1 MKTPSMKT
9 HFRTTL
15 VASLLLFAA
24 SSVVAQPR
32 LSPLAGVSQ
41 NVGVS
46 DVEIVYSRPA
56 VRERVIFGELV
67 PYDQIWRTG
76 ANEATLFEISHDA
89 EIEGEPLPAGRYAL
103 FTVPGEDQ
111 WEIVFNSEA
120 EQWGAYQAD
129 RSKDVLTVKVEPVT
143 APYAERMTFFFPEVD
158 DTSAT
163 VHLHWAELAVPF
175 TIDFGTGPLVA
186 AAEQAASE
194 GDAGAITRWA
204 RYMLQNDL
212 ETQKAEQ
219 WLAGIAGAEDASYWP
234 VAVYAR
240 LQAHNGNAD
249 AAKDTA
255 ERAMDLAQGANPQAQ
270 ADAEQLEVEM
280 GEWK

>member
-1 MKTPSMKT
+1 MKT
-9 HFRTTL
+9 FLRTSL
-15 VASLLLFAA
+15 VAALLLFTA
-24 SSVVAQPR
+24 SSLYAQPR

-67 PYDQIWRTG
+67 PYDQVWRTG

-103 FTVPGEDQ
+103 FTVPGEDE
-111 WEIVFNSEA
+111 WEIIFNSEH

-129 RSKDVLTVKVEPVT
+129 RSKDVLKVKVTPKT

-158 DTSAT
+158 DTSTT
-163 VHLHWAELAVPF
+163 VHLHWAQLAVPF
-175 TIDFGTGPLVA
+175 TIDFGTEPLLA
-186 AAEQAASE
+186 AAEKAASE
-194 GDAGAITRWA
+194 GDTGAITRWA

-212 ETQKAEQ
+212 ETKKAEQ
-219 WLAGIAGAEDASYWP
+219 WLAGIAQAEDAGYWP

-240 LQAHNGNAD
+240 LQAHNGDAG
-249 AAKDTA
+249 AAKATA
-255 ERAMDLAQGANPQAQ
+255 ERAIGLAEGASPQAK

-280 GEWK
+280 AQWK